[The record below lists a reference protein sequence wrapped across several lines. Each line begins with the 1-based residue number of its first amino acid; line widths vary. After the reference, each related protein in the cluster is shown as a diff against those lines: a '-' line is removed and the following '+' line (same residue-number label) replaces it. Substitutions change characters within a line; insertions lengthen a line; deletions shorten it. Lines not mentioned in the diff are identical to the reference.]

1 MLTDLEAR
9 EALHVLLLSR
19 LSQELRPD
27 AFVLKGGVNLRLFFD
42 SPRYSEDIEPRHRP
56 EREGRDRESDFGS
69 SREPMAGHAVRE
81 PGNRTRGLLAV
92 SQQSTLIR
100 LFDSSWRSST
110 TVEFACPRE
119 SRRPSVIDLGEMR

>member
-42 SPRYSEDIEPRHRP
+42 SPRYSEDIDLDIDPSAKDAIMRAISVLLASRWLVAQFESLGI
-56 EREGRDRESDFGS
+56 ERVDFGGK
-69 SREPMAGHAVRE
+69 PA
-81 PGNRTRGLLAV
+81 
-92 SQQSTLIR
+92 STLIR

-119 SRRPSVIDLGEMR
+119 SRRPSVIDLREMQ